1 MDTGRKIDVFG
12 VLAVLLFGAVAGGML
27 TYQHMD
33 DRISGLEQD
42 VEEMEDRQNV
52 VYINGSNDEKALVS
66 LFQQVDQS
74 TVSID
79 AVGNSIS
86 QGSGF
91 VYTER
96 GHIITNEHVI
106 AGADRIDVTFTDGT
120 TSRAQVVGKDVYTDL
135 AVLKVNKNNL
145 DPLELGDSSQ
155 VQEGQAAVAIG
166 NPFGL
171 SGTMTSGIISA
182 KNRNLRI
189 EGGFSIPNVVQTDA
203 AINPGNSGGPLMNIR
218 GEVVGVNT
226 AIQSRSGTFNGVGF
240 AVPSNTVERVASQI
254 IDDGKYQHS
263 WIGVSG
269 IDVNSELAEEM
280 DLDSNNG
287 FLVVDVVEDSPAD
300 KAGIRPGN
308 ETIEIGSQEYRIGG
322 DVIVAI
328 DDAEVTGID
337 DVLNYLA
344 QQTEPGDTVTLEVI
358 RDGERIEVPVTL
370 SSRPE

>member
-12 VLAVLLFGAVAGGML
+12 ALAVILFGAVAGGAI

-42 VEEMEDRQNV
+42 VGEMEDRQNI
-52 VYINGSNDEKALVS
+52 VYINGINDEKALVS

-79 AVGNSIS
+79 AVGNSVS

-91 VYTER
+91 VYSER

-120 TSRAQVVGKDVYTDL
+120 TSRAQVVGKDMYTDL

-155 VQEGQAAVAIG
+155 VREGQAAVAIG

-203 AINPGNSGGPLMNIR
+203 AINPGNSGGPLMNIK

-240 AVPSNTVERVASQI
+240 AVPSNTVERVASEI
-254 IDDGKYQHS
+254 LDDGDYEHS

-300 KAGIRPGN
+300 NAGLRSGN

-322 DVIVAI
+322 DVIVSI

-344 QQTEPGDTVTLEVI
+344 QETEPGDTVNLEVI
-358 RDGERIEVPVTL
+358 RDGERVEVPVTL